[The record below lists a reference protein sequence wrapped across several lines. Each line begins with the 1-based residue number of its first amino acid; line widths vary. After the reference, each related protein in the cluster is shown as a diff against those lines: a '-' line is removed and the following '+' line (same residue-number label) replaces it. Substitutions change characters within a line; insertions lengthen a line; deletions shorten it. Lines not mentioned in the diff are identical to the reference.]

1 MSVDPFAPK
10 FPKSVVQKY
19 FGSKSSA
26 KDAMRLKKENP
37 GLYDEMRIS
46 AEQDHGLLGER
57 SYFRPQ
63 DRPADPNAPR
73 AFSTEEIR
81 ARAVFPESECLRLL
95 KETGSVHN
103 ATNLLKSDPDAY
115 RLFKLASVSYG
126 LLPPSTVIPAPQPKP
141 APVDSSVAIGDELA
155 DQLNLPRGYRA
166 QNNDELQKIITI
178 ASEVKAAKAAGEA
191 GATTNA

>member
-1 MSVDPFAPK
+1 MSSDPYKPS
-10 FPKSVVQKY
+10 FPRDVVSRY

-26 KDAMRLKKENP
+26 RDAQRLRQENP
-37 GLYDEMRIS
+37 KLYDEMRKS
-46 AEQDHGLLGER
+46 ASEDHGLLGER
-57 SYFRPQ
+57 TYFRPE
-63 DRPADPNAPR
+63 DRPRDPNAPR

-103 ATNLLKSDPDAY
+103 ATNLLKSNPDAY

-141 APVDSSVAIGDELA
+141 DAPLDSSVAIGATLA
-155 DQLNLPRGYRA
+155 AALNLPADYRA
-166 QNNDELQKIITI
+166 ANYEELQKIITI

-191 GATTNA
+191 GVSNA